1 MSSLEAKIHQGRYD
15 TEKELLNLRVNAIAR
30 DRLDIIDA
38 VNQRL
43 KKKHSKIY
51 QRLVGPLRD
60 RKRDPKFKCYCNNP
74 KSLSSICQDIINN
87 SVHPH
92 CLTCDD
98 CWQDDLCVTWGYYG
112 FSSKVIDK
120 AEWNLLCD
128 ERAQY
133 KFVE

>member
-1 MSSLEAKIHQGRYD
+1 MSSLEARIHQGRYD
-15 TEKELLNLRVNAIAR
+15 TERELLNLRTNALAK
-30 DRLDIIDA
+30 DRLDIVDA

-43 KKKHSKIY
+43 RRVHPKVY
-51 QRLVGPLRD
+51 QRLVGPLRE
-60 RKRDPKFKCYCNNP
+60 RKRDLKFKCYCNNP
-74 KSLSSICQDIINN
+74 RSLRDVCQDIITN

-98 CWQDDLCVTWGYYG
+98 CWRDDLCVAWGYYG
-112 FSSKVIDK
+112 WSTRIISRS
-120 AEWNLLCD
+120 EWDLLCD